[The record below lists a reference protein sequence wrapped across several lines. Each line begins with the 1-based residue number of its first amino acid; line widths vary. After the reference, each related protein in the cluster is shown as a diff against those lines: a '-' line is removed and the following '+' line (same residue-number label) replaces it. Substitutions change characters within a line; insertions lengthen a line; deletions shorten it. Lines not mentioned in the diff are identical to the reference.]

1 MCHEIKQ
8 NKTKREEQQKGNIG
22 DTLSLAKYSENC
34 EKFNISNCWFCAHKI
49 IIEYNKKIAKKAEIN
64 ML

>member
-34 EKFNISNCWFCAHKI
+34 EKFNISNC
-49 IIEYNKKIAKKAEIN
+49 
-64 ML
+64 